1 MNVILKT
8 LKRTTIMKNVKLNES
23 QWERINQKIDDTI
36 FELKER
42 PLDYRRGGLPAIETN
57 NVIEAY
63 DSLDLDIDVVTSLVT
78 GVYNAD
84 TNTDTVQMTIIIKC
98 LGASYYDYEG
108 NKEDVC
114 EAFVKAINNKIR
126 ETITLEI
133 PSYKL

>member
-8 LKRTTIMKNVKLNES
+8 LKRTTIMKNVELTAT

-42 PLDYRRGGLPAIETN
+42 PLDYRRGGLPTTEINNLIES
-57 NVIEAY
+57 Y
-63 DSLDLDIDVVTSLVT
+63 DSLNIDIDVVTSLVT

-84 TNTDTVQMTIIIKC
+84 TNTDTVQITIIIKC
-98 LGASYYDYEG
+98 LGATYYDYEG
-108 NKEDVC
+108 NKADVC
-114 EAFVKAINNKIR
+114 EAFIQAINNKIS
-126 ETITLEI
+126 EVIKLEI

>member
-1 MNVILKT
+1 
-8 LKRTTIMKNVKLNES
+8 MKKLEFNEE

-36 FELKER
+36 FELKEN
-42 PLDYRRGGLPAIETN
+42 PLVYRRGGLPTTEIN

-63 DSLDLDIDVVTSLVT
+63 DSLNIDIDVVTSLVT

-84 TNTDTVQMTIIIKC
+84 TNTDTVQMVIIIKC
-98 LGASYYDYEG
+98 LGATYYDYDG
-108 NKEDVC
+108 NKDDVC
-114 EAFVKAINNKIR
+114 EAFVQAINRKIR

>member
-1 MNVILKT
+1 
-8 LKRTTIMKNVKLNES
+8 MKKLEFNEE

-42 PLDYRRGGLPAIETN
+42 PLDYRRGGLPTTEIN
-57 NVIEAY
+57 NLIEAY
-63 DSLDLDIDVVTSLVT
+63 DSLDIDIDVVTSLVT

-98 LGASYYDYEG
+98 LGATYYDNEG
-108 NKEDVC
+108 NKDDVC

>member
-1 MNVILKT
+1 
-8 LKRTTIMKNVKLNES
+8 MKNVELNES

-42 PLDYRRGGLPAIETN
+42 PLDYRRGGLPTTEIN
-57 NVIEAY
+57 GIIEAY
-63 DSLDLDIDVVTSLVT
+63 DSLNINIDVVNSLVV

-84 TNTDTVQMTIIIKC
+84 TNTDTVQMVIIIKC
-98 LGASYYDYEG
+98 LGATYYDYEG
-108 NKEDVC
+108 NKDDVC
-114 EAFVKAINNKIR
+114 DAFVKAINRKIR

>member
-1 MNVILKT
+1 MSAILKT

-42 PLDYRRGGLPAIETN
+42 PLDYRRGGLPKTEIN
-57 NVIEAY
+57 NLIDAY
-63 DSLDLDIDVVTSLVT
+63 DSLDIDIDVVNSLVV

-84 TNTDTVQMTIIIKC
+84 TNTDTIRIAIAIKC
-98 LGASYYDYEG
+98 LGATYYDCEG
-108 NKEDVC
+108 NKDDVC
-114 EAFVKAINNKIR
+114 EAFVKAINNKIS
-126 ETITLEI
+126 EVIKLEI

>member
-1 MNVILKT
+1 
-8 LKRTTIMKNVKLNES
+8 MKNVELTVS

-42 PLDYRRGGLPAIETN
+42 PLDYRRGGLPTTEIDDI
-57 NVIEAY
+57 IEAY
-63 DSLDLDIDVVTSLVT
+63 DSLLIDIDVVTSLVI
-78 GVYNAD
+78 GVYNTD
-84 TNTDTVQMTIIIKC
+84 TNTDTVQMNIVIKC
-98 LGASYYDYEG
+98 LGATYYDYEG
-108 NKEDVC
+108 NKADVC

>member
-1 MNVILKT
+1 
-8 LKRTTIMKNVKLNES
+8 MKKLEFNEK

-42 PLDYRRGGLPAIETN
+42 PLDYRRGGLPTTEINSIIE
-57 NVIEAY
+57 ED
-63 DSLDLDIDVVTSLVT
+63 DSLLVDIDVVTSLVT
-78 GVYNAD
+78 GIYNAD
-84 TNTDTVQMTIIIKC
+84 TNTDTVQMNIVIKC
-98 LGASYYDYEG
+98 LGATYYDCEG
-108 NKEDVC
+108 NKDDVC

>member
-1 MNVILKT
+1 
-8 LKRTTIMKNVKLNES
+8 MKKLEFNEE

-42 PLDYRRGGLPAIETN
+42 PLDYRRGGLPTTEIN

-63 DSLDLDIDVVTSLVT
+63 DSLLIDIDVVTSFVT
-78 GVYNAD
+78 GIYNAD
-84 TNTDTVQMTIIIKC
+84 TNTDTVQIAITIKC
-98 LGASYYDYEG
+98 LGATYYDYEG

-114 EAFVKAINNKIR
+114 EAFIKAINHKIR
-126 ETITLEI
+126 ETITLDI

>member
-1 MNVILKT
+1 
-8 LKRTTIMKNVKLNES
+8 MKNVELNES

-36 FELKER
+36 FELKEH
-42 PLDYRRGGLPAIETN
+42 PLVYRRGGLPTTEISNIIE
-57 NVIEAY
+57 VY
-63 DSLDLDIDVVTSLVT
+63 DSLNIDIDVVTSFVA

-84 TNTDTVQMTIIIKC
+84 TNTDTVQMTIVIKC
-98 LGASYYDYEG
+98 LGATYYDYEG
-108 NKEDVC
+108 NKDDVC

>member
-1 MNVILKT
+1 
-8 LKRTTIMKNVKLNES
+8 MKKLEFS
-23 QWERINQKIDDTI
+23 EEQWERIHQKIDDTI

-42 PLDYRRGGLPAIETN
+42 PLDYRRGGLPTTEIN

-63 DSLDLDIDVVTSLVT
+63 DSLDIDIDVVTSLMT
-78 GVYNAD
+78 GIYNAD
-84 TNTDTVQMTIIIKC
+84 TNTDTVQMTIAIKC
-98 LGASYYDYEG
+98 FGASYYDYEG
-108 NKEDVC
+108 NKDDVC